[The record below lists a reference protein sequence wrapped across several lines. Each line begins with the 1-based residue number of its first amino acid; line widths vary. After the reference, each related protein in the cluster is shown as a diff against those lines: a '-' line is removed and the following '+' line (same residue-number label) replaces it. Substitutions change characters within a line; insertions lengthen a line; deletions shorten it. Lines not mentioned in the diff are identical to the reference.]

1 MKFLLWMAA
10 PLCKN
15 CVHYKPYKYS
25 SFESISGE
33 CDKAS
38 TVNLVTGEETYS
50 YASEVRRKECGTEGR
65 LYEPEP
71 NLLVKKTLHNG
82 LVNLPY
88 IMMGITY
95 SIVFYVVTRI

>member
-33 CDKAS
+33 CKKAG

-50 YASEVRRKECGTEGR
+50 YASEVRRKECGPEGR

-82 LVNLPY
+82 FVNFPFIL
-88 IMMGITY
+88 MGMTY
-95 SIVFYVVTRI
+95 SILLYSLTRI

>member
-25 SFESISGE
+25 SFETALSDCKKVSEIN
-33 CDKAS
+33 
-38 TVNLVTGEETYS
+38 VVTGEITYS
-50 YASEVRRKECGTEGR
+50 SASEVRRHQCGPEGT

-71 NLLVKKTLHNG
+71 NILVKKTLHNG
-82 LVNLPY
+82 FVNFPFIL
-88 IMMGITY
+88 MGMTY
-95 SIVFYVVTRI
+95 SILLYSLTRI